1 MIHIKV
7 VNLSLY
13 KKVYSPIRLKK
24 IAEKI
29 LDGEGFEKKDYELSL
44 VFCDDEFIQNLNKI
58 YRKKNKPTD
67 VLSFSVPKNF
77 PLGEVHCLGEIV
89 ISLETVFNK
98 YLDNPEKAK
107 QEIYLLFCHALLHL
121 LGYVHD
127 TAPQRKE
134 MMAKQAK
141 YLNID
146 IKSAWI
152 KYPEKIEKKGR

>member
-7 VNLSLY
+7 VNLSLH
-13 KKVYSPIRLKK
+13 KKAYSPIRLKK

-29 LDGEGFEKKDYELSL
+29 LEEEGFEKKDYELSL

-58 YRKKNKPTD
+58 YRKKDTPTD

-77 PLGEVHCLGEIV
+77 PVGEVSCLGEIV

-98 YLDNPEKAK
+98 YADNPEKAK

-127 TAPQRKE
+127 TTQ
-134 MMAKQAK
+134 
-141 YLNID
+141 
-146 IKSAWI
+146 
-152 KYPEKIEKKGR
+152 